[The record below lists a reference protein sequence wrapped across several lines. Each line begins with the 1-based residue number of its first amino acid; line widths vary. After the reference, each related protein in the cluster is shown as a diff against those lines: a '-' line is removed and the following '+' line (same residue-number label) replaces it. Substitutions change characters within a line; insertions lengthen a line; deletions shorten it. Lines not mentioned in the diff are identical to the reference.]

1 MQQVLYGT
9 ICAGILCCWGVS
21 HLHAAWVSGTGI
33 ASWELQ
39 AGSLAAAALFEKF
52 PFEHLKAGNNQVLC

>member
-1 MQQVLYGT
+1 MQHFYFST

-21 HLHAAWVSGTGI
+21 HLHVAWVSGTGI

-39 AGSLAAAALFEKF
+39 AGSLAAAALYGRLS
-52 PFEHLKAGNNQVLC
+52 FEHLEAGDSQVLC